1 MLLNNHENS
10 SSFIFLAAASILAA
24 IPAINLHILTDA
36 SISAAINQHLL
47 VAQAPSN
54 HRTTFISPFGCCKH
68 SSSHPNHSSTI
79 TTKIFLPPH
88 TLPSYKYH
96 NLQASSFS
104 SHPPLETLKS
114 P

>member
-10 SSFIFLAAASILAA
+10 SSFILLVAAGIPAA
-24 IPAINLHILTDA
+24 ISAINLYILTAA
-36 SISAAINQHLL
+36 SISAAVNQHLL

-54 HRTTFISPFGCCKH
+54 HRTTFLSPFGCCKH
-68 SSSHPNHSSTI
+68 SSSHPSHSSTI
-79 TTKIFLPPH
+79 TTKILLPPH

-96 NLQASSFS
+96 SLQASSFS